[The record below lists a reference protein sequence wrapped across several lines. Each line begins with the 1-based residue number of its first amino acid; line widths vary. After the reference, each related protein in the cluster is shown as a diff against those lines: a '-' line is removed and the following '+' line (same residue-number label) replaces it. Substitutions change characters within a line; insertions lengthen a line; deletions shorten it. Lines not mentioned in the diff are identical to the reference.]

1 MILTT
6 STSEDELDDLNFR
19 SDVKGPATVVAV
31 EDDDFLDEDS
41 MTWSSESDCFRSD
54 DPKDSI
60 CFTSEDAEDSGCSN
74 PSGFEDS

>member
-1 MILTT
+1 MILTI
-6 STSEDELDDLNFR
+6 STSEDGLDDLSFR
-19 SDVKGPATVVAV
+19 SDVKGSATVVAV
-31 EDDDFLDEDS
+31 KDNDFLEEDS

-60 CFTSEDAEDSGCSN
+60 CFMSEDDEDSGCSN